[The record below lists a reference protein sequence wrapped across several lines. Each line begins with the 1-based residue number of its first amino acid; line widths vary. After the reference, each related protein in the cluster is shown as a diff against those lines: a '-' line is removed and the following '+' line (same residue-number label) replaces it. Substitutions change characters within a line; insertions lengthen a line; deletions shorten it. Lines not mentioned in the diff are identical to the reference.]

1 MGSGYLLDE
10 WKSAGPCGKK
20 DRVMMK
26 EEFLKNF
33 GYTEEEFTQTGLD
46 WSLLET
52 IRDHFVKMRERLD
65 PVGMAVTEVLLKNK
79 NVHSVRMRVKE
90 PDHLIEKLI
99 RKKLKDPSYI
109 VALEDYWSTITDLMG
124 VRALHLY
131 KEDWESIHELITGTW
146 TTKETP
152 VAYIREGDST
162 TLEEMYAAKGCRLE
176 RHEYGYRAVHYI
188 VETNLAKDVHYV
200 EIQVRTLFEE
210 GWSEIDHEIR
220 YPYDVHNPIL
230 LPYLMIFNQL
240 AGNADSMG
248 SYVKELKKQ
257 VEMLQMEKDKVTA
270 DFKETVE
277 KLELNIME
285 KEKLRK
291 EIERLNAKDVFGRI
305 DPKISAKLVSGL
317 PGFAATLKNKSVG
330 INPSNEKAP
339 TGSTDPDKSST

>member
-1 MGSGYLLDE
+1 MESRT
-10 WKSAGPCGKK
+10 CGKR
-20 DRVMMK
+20 DRLMMK
-26 EEFLKNF
+26 QEFLETF
-33 GYTEEEFTQTGLD
+33 GYTEEEFTKTGLD
-46 WSLLET
+46 WGLLES

-65 PVGMAVTEVLLKNK
+65 PAGMAVTEVLLKNK

-99 RKKLKDPSYI
+99 RKKLEDPSHI
-109 VALEDYWSTITDLMG
+109 VTLEDYSSTITDLMG

-152 VAYIREGDST
+152 IAYIREGDST
-162 TLEEMYAAKGCRLE
+162 TLEEMYATKGCRLE
-176 RHEYGYRAVHYI
+176 KHEYGYRAVHYI
-188 VETNLAKDVHYV
+188 VETKSVKDVHYV

-210 GWSEIDHEIR
+210 GWSEIDHDIR

-257 VEMLQMEKDKVTA
+257 VEMLQNERDKVTA
-270 DFKETVE
+270 DFNDIVE
-277 KLELNIME
+277 RLQLNIIE

-305 DPKISAKLVSGL
+305 DPKISASLVSVL
-317 PGFAATLKNKSVG
+317 PSFRIPLKVREKG
-330 INPSNEKAP
+330 IDSYKGNSPS
-339 TGSTDPDKSST
+339 GSMEPDKSS